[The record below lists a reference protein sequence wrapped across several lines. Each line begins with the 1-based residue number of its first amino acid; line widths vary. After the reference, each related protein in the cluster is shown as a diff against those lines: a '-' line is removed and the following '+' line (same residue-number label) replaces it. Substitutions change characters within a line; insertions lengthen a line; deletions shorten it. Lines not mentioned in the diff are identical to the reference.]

1 VVQRQPEDG
10 GQFPPGFDP
19 HEKAQALHDA
29 FDGWGT
35 DERKVLDI
43 LWAGSRELTQAIEA
57 AYNQRYHP
65 PLEQALHDELSG
77 DDLQKA
83 LQLLGHGKLTLRDK
97 IREAVQGWGTDENK
111 IFNALD
117 RASAAELNQLRND
130 PELVN
135 WLRNELSGED
145 LRLVNAY
152 LDGNGVLAAKLRQA
166 IAGWGTDE
174 AAIWRAIESATPEE
188 KQFILSQP
196 KLINDL
202 KADLSESDW
211 IRCDRTLRGT
221 LTNVDRIEMAIAG
234 WGTDEAGLKTALSG
248 LTAQEFS
255 QLPETIDQ
263 LLSAELSGSD
273 LVEAQEILHQQR
285 LKYDPEYQQV
295 YFNQQGEALD
305 EDAIA
310 DAGNSVLIA
319 DDGQSQSAVGRLKAA
334 CAGFGTDE
342 KQIWQVLNSLSE
354 SERQFIRE
362 RNPQGVLDV
371 LRSDLSNADYTRA
384 MELLSGGAGSTVAAI
399 KQAVEGLGTDER
411 LLYDAIDRILNE
423 GVAADILADQNL
435 LQQVRRD
442 ISAKQYDIFY
452 DALRIGHFTPLMR
465 LQWATAMAGTD
476 EELVFELCREY
487 GQEWYSQG
495 QIKPAIAAILQR
507 ELDTRDYWQALDL
520 IRGEPQTEAERLA
533 RAKELLERERGGIS
547 TGIMDALSSSGENA
561 DDAWRE
567 YQATYNNALA
577 DGELT
582 EAEQQLLRRDEEF
595 SKRMTAEYRDAKATV
610 AQWASTIAVVIVG
623 IAATILTAGVAGSFV
638 ATLAASLGGNVA
650 VAAQAMVLAAALKVG
665 LNKAIQG
672 EGYDVTSTQALVD
685 AVSASVEVGLTMVGG
700 HLATQFMQGVSK
712 KALAQSVAP
721 SVQKV
726 FGQAG
731 TRILNAGLEGS
742 IDATIGGI
750 GEGIIQG
757 MAQDETW
764 AGGVEGFFKNMG
776 TSVGVNALMSG
787 VGGGMAGAGFKSIG
801 EVFGPRLG
809 NRVPE
814 TPPGNPDA
822 PPSNLPD
829 SPERTTP
836 TSTGDSVDG
845 EIKPPDSQP
854 EIESPSSTHNVETPT
869 RSGAQVDE
877 PGVVAQQTTPG
888 GHTLKA
894 LDDGNV
900 VLCSD
905 CELIEVRYQTLLKNK
920 GNYDAELKGYLELLE
935 ADLKAIRQLQTR
947 KQTHLDLSDAEVQQ
961 LDLEI
966 KQKLAQVKDNLN
978 DLETQRYNDLNKIEK
993 EQLTTQEEQELA
1005 AIQQQRIQSLDT
1017 EANLNLTPEQFNH
1030 LAGKSAGQPLTEA
1043 QLQKLMSHAQLDWKQ
1058 VKANYLKYPKLMK
1071 QLVAYRKREVQTL
1084 INKIKQDLIEVEAVF
1099 QDKSRI
1105 SQIAAGSTDLTSDY
1119 DIVFYSPNKIK
1130 AIEAVERFNE
1140 EFREKFGRESGF
1152 VFDTNVY
1159 TPGFLPDAAYTK
1171 EAAVVGKLNQL
1182 QDAWNRK
1189 INKEAKLEEIE
1200 KSLKSLDESE
1210 LSGRGAADMETNRT
1224 ELQTKK
1230 EQLED
1235 EIAELVEKIPT
1246 LKQETRSLCREAGKK
1261 PGSLNTPKQVSDKL
1275 DQMTAKLDQQYTFE
1289 AQRNA
1294 PADLDTEAKLAA
1306 DQDVMALTQQRRNMT
1321 DEEWKGFKKDT
1332 LNGLDSDPEVQAQTT
1347 ARFKAAEQVYTQ
1359 ARNDLDAE
1367 IIFQNKAKKPDH
1379 SDPAQRKVY
1388 PEDNVEAIKLQNPN
1402 AEMEASNILYVKR
1415 LAEVKRILA
1424 ELEPL
1429 REKRIT
1435 KQLNKTEKARLNEL
1449 TIAWNKKQSEA
1460 LIFANEIYYT
1470 SGAAQHVVGNQQ
1482 MFLGQKLTPEE
1493 YLNAFNEQIS
1503 YALQHITPEEGL
1515 GDALWTSGKYT
1526 DRAARAI
1533 DQLTKLEGLLKG
1545 SPIPLDQKIQDK
1557 VKKLGEMAET
1567 MVDLKKDRGKYKN
1580 KNLSPEQ
1587 KAEKALEVAENYQG
1601 EYRFQLDSI
1610 NGLRQELITLSFQV
1624 NQQVRK
1630 QGLSY
1635 KGQNSFNPVTSGQ
1648 SNAVTSAQTASGS
1661 QANLPHSP
1669 NHSNTHPANQTVESA
1684 TDVVPKSS
1692 AKVAYAD
1699 IKERPI
1705 LDDPYARIRESS
1717 RDIDVIANLTGL
1729 PKEDVALAKEHFMVD
1744 THVLVDDTTGELYR
1758 GRFTPDQLDV
1768 IVWGKVVDGQDL
1780 SQLEVKH
1787 LRDLILHE
1795 NAEGRYLRAAKKEL
1809 EKAFNEG
1816 KLEDMLRSFLA
1827 EEKGMS
1833 PAKINLFLENEPH
1846 PMTPYRYAHW
1856 RAHFGGGPNP
1866 KVSTDLVDQLI
1877 KEKLINYKDLL

>member
-1 VVQRQPEDG
+1 MDSQPKRSSQYNSTPVPNPLQPNRFNVPPQASPQPQEPLDIQAQREKADCLKSNLLEIPVSTSDAPPPPNQPQRGLGNTTQLRLEPRVNPLNRLNSQPGIASTSIEPTAEEPVVQRQPEDS

-43 LWAGSRELTQAIEA
+43 LWVGNRELTQAIEA
-57 AYNQRYHP
+57 AYNQRYQP
-65 PLEQALHDELSG
+65 QLEQALHNELSG

-83 LQLLGHGKLTLRDK
+83 LQLLGHGQLTLGDK
-97 IREAVQGWGTDENK
+97 IREAVKGWGTDEDQ

-145 LRLVNAY
+145 LNLVNAY
-152 LDGNGVLAAKLRQA
+152 LEGNGVLAAKLRQA

-174 AAIWRAIESATPEE
+174 AAIWRAIESATPQE

-196 KLINDL
+196 KLLNDL
-202 KADLSESDW
+202 EADLSESDW
-211 IRCDRTLRGT
+211 IRCDRSLRGT

-234 WGTDEAGLKTALSG
+234 WGTDEAGLKAALSG
-248 LTAQEFS
+248 LTAPEFS

-285 LKYDPEYQQV
+285 LKYDPEYQQA
-295 YFNQQGEALD
+295 YFNQQREALG

-319 DDGQSQSAVGRLKAA
+319 GDGQSQSAVGRLKAA
-334 CAGFGTDE
+334 CAGLGTDE
-342 KQIWQVLNSLSE
+342 KQIWQVLNSLTE

-384 MELLSGGAGSTVAAI
+384 LELLSGGAGSTVAAI

-435 LQQVRRD
+435 LQQIRQD
-442 ISAKQYDIFY
+442 IAAKQYDIFY

-610 AQWASTIAVVIVG
+610 AQWASTIAVAIVG
-623 IAATILTAGVAGSFV
+623 IAATILTAGAAGPFVAG
-638 ATLAASLGGNVA
+638 LAASLGGNVA
-650 VAAQAMVLAAALKVG
+650 VAAEAMVLAAALKVG

-700 HLATQFMQGVSK
+700 HLATQFMQGIGK
-712 KALAQSVAP
+712 TALAQSVAP
-721 SVQKV
+721 GVQKV

-787 VGGGMAGAGFKSIG
+787 VGGGFAGAGFKSIG
-801 EVFGPRLG
+801 EVFGPRL
-809 NRVPE
+809 RSRAPE
-814 TPPGNPDA
+814 TPPAN
-822 PPSNLPD
+822 PD

-836 TSTGDSVDG
+836 TSTGDSGDG
-845 EIKPPDSQP
+845 EIKPPDSQL
-854 EIESPSSTHNVETPT
+854 EIESLSHTHNVETPT
-869 RSGAQVDE
+869 RSGAQADE
-877 PGVVAQQTTPG
+877 PGVVAQQTTLG

-905 CELIEVRYQTLLKNK
+905 CELLEVRYQTLLKNK
-920 GNYDAELKGYLELLE
+920 DNYDAELKGYLEILE
-935 ADLKAIRQLQTR
+935 ADLKEIRQLQTR

-961 LDLEI
+961 LDLDI
-966 KQKLAQVKDNLN
+966 KQKLARVKDDLN
-978 DLETQRYNDLNKIEK
+978 DLETQRYNNLNKIEK
-993 EQLTTQEEQELA
+993 DKLTPEQAQELT
-1005 AIQQQRIQSLDT
+1005 AIKQQRQQDLETGIQSLDT
-1017 EANLNLTPEQFNH
+1017 EANLNLTSEQFNH

-1058 VKANYLKYPKLMK
+1058 VKANYLKYPNLMK
-1071 QLVAYRKREVQTL
+1071 QVVDYRTREVQTI
-1084 INKIKQDLIEVEAVF
+1084 INDIKQDLIEVEAVF

-1130 AIEAVERFNE
+1130 AIEAVERFNT
-1140 EFREKFGRESGF
+1140 EFRDKFGRESGF

-1171 EAAVVGKLNQL
+1171 EAAIVGKLNQL
-1182 QDAWNRK
+1182 QDALNDK
-1189 INKEAKLEEIE
+1189 IKTAAELEDIE
-1200 KSLKSLDESE
+1200 KSLKSLEEAEELGHATQDGVTQRTKLQSE
-1210 LSGRGAADMETNRT
+1210 LKQKRQERRKLIN
-1224 ELQTKK
+1224 QINK
-1230 EQLED
+1230 
-1235 EIAELVEKIPT
+1235 
-1246 LKQETRSLCREAGKK
+1246 LKPEAKSLCREAKIN
-1261 PGSLNTPKQVSDKL
+1261 PGPLNTPKQVSRKL
-1275 DQMTAKLDQQYTFE
+1275 DRLTAKLDKSYAFE
-1289 AQRNA
+1289 AKRNA
-1294 PADLDTEAKLAA
+1294 PADRETEALLVA
-1306 DQDVMALTQQRRNMT
+1306 DQDVMALTQLRRNMT
-1321 DEEWKGFKKDT
+1321 DKEWEKFQVRVRNVMRIDPTKLEE
-1332 LNGLDSDPEVQAQTT
+1332 QTI
-1347 ARFKAAEQVYTQ
+1347 ARFQAADQVYSQ
-1359 ARNDLDAE
+1359 AREALDAE
-1367 IIFQNKAKKPDH
+1367 IIAQNKLKKPAHPEPD
-1379 SDPAQRKVY
+1379 QRKVY
-1388 PEDNVEAIKLQNPN
+1388 PEENIEAIKLQNPN
-1402 AEMEASNILYVKR
+1402 AEIEASNLLYTKR
-1415 LAEVKRILA
+1415 LAEVKIILT
-1424 ELEPL
+1424 EIEPL
-1429 REKRIT
+1429 REKMLT
-1435 KQLNKTEKARLNEL
+1435 QQLNDVERKRLNEL
-1449 TIAWNKKQSEA
+1449 TIAWNKKQDEA
-1460 LIFANEIYYT
+1460 LIFANQAYYT
-1470 SGAAQHVVGNQQ
+1470 GGAAQHVVGNQQ
-1482 MFLGQKLTPEE
+1482 MNLSRNLTPEQ
-1493 YLNAFNEQIS
+1493 YLNSFNEQIS
-1503 YALQHITPEEGL
+1503 YALEHITPKEAL

-1526 DRAARAI
+1526 DRALNAI
-1533 DQLTKLEGLLKG
+1533 VQLTQLEGLIDGYRIRTGGKFTDE
-1545 SPIPLDQKIQDK
+1545 IEA
-1557 VKKLGEMAET
+1557 LGEMAQD
-1567 MVDLKKDRGKYKN
+1567 MLDIKKGRKKYKN
-1580 KNLSPEQ
+1580 LPPDQ
-1587 KAEKALEVAENYQG
+1587 KAKEALEVTKEYQRIG
-1601 EYRFQLDSI
+1601 RREYGWRLDSI
-1610 NGLRQELITLSFQV
+1610 DGFRQTLITLSIKV
-1624 NQQVRK
+1624 NKYVRK
-1630 QGLSY
+1630 NDLFSWQDRIPSY
-1635 KGQNSFNPVTSGQ
+1635 QEPNSFVEVNSG
-1648 SNAVTSAQTASGS
+1648 
-1661 QANLPHSP
+1661 
-1669 NHSNTHPANQTVESA
+1669 NTH
-1684 TDVVPKSS
+1684 
-1692 AKVAYAD
+1692 
-1699 IKERPI
+1699 
-1705 LDDPYARIRESS
+1705 
-1717 RDIDVIANLTGL
+1717 
-1729 PKEDVALAKEHFMVD
+1729 
-1744 THVLVDDTTGELYR
+1744 
-1758 GRFTPDQLDV
+1758 
-1768 IVWGKVVDGQDL
+1768 
-1780 SQLEVKH
+1780 
-1787 LRDLILHE
+1787 LH
-1795 NAEGRYLRAAKKEL
+1795 N
-1809 EKAFNEG
+1809 
-1816 KLEDMLRSFLA
+1816 
-1827 EEKGMS
+1827 
-1833 PAKINLFLENEPH
+1833 
-1846 PMTPYRYAHW
+1846 
-1856 RAHFGGGPNP
+1856 
-1866 KVSTDLVDQLI
+1866 
-1877 KEKLINYKDLL
+1877 